1 MEKDLISKDP
11 DLKPYWDGFCKK
23 INSLLWL
30 PTKDAM
36 QDSELNLS
44 LNNSWFSTKIDLAPK
59 ENLSRISLPLS
70 LLTSISSHAES
81 MDSEDILRKA
91 KRIRIYPT
99 SEQKRI
105 LSQWFGTSRF
115 VYNQTVNF
123 LKEPGMKA
131 SWKAIKSGLIDN
143 LPSWAKSI
151 PYQIKSIAIRD
162 CCQSVKKAKNK
173 YKKIKEFQNVKYRS
187 RRDVKQSC
195 YVTKSAISELGI
207 YHTILGQ
214 LKLSEPLPNNIND
227 SRLIKYN
234 GRYYVSI
241 PYNATTQKTEN
252 QGRVVALDPG
262 IRTFLAFYSDRSCGK
277 LGNGDF
283 KRIYRLCLVLDKL
296 QSMLSDKTL
305 TFFRRSR
312 LRKSVGRLRWKIKDL
327 ISELHHKTAL
337 FLVKNFDVIFL
348 PTFEVS
354 EMVNRSYRKIRIKS
368 ARQMLT
374 LCHFKFKK
382 FLKHKAF
389 EYGKIVVDVC
399 EAYTSKTVSWTG
411 EIINNLGGRKII
423 RSKIDG
429 RTMDRDIN
437 GARGIFLRALGDSP
451 IFKNYLKDKLLLE

>member
-1 MEKDLISKDP
+1 MEKDLTLKDN
-11 DLKPYWDGFCKK
+11 DLKPYWDDFCKK
-23 INSLLWL
+23 INPLLWL
-30 PTKDAM
+30 PTKDTRVR

-59 ENLSRISLPLS
+59 ENLSRISLPL
-70 LLTSISSHAES
+70 ISSPTES
-81 MDSEDILRKA
+81 MTLKCILRKA

-99 SEQKRI
+99 RYQKRI

-123 LKEPGMKA
+123 LKEPGTKA
-131 SWKAIKSGLIDN
+131 SWKTIKTDLIN
-143 LPSWAKSI
+143 KLPAWAKII

-162 CCQSVKKAKNK
+162 CCKSVKNA
-173 YKKIKEFQNVKYRS
+173 KIKFKNTGKFQKVKFRS
-187 RRDVKQSC
+187 RRDIKQSC
-195 YVTKSAISELGI
+195 YITKSAISELGV
-207 YHTILGQ
+207 YNTILGK
-214 LKLSEPLPNNIND
+214 LKLSEPLPDNIHD
-227 SRLIKYN
+227 SILIKYN

-241 PYNATTQKTEN
+241 PYNVTTQKTEN

-262 IRTFLAFYSDRSCGK
+262 IRTFLTFYSEQSCGK

-283 KRIYRLCLVLDKL
+283 KRIFRLCRVLDKF

-305 TFFRRSR
+305 IFFRKSR
-312 LRKSVGRLRWKIKDL
+312 LKKSIGRLRWKIKDL
-327 ISELHHKTAL
+327 ISELHHKSAL

-354 EMVNRSYRKIRIKS
+354 EMVNRSYRKIRSKS
-368 ARQMLT
+368 VRQMLT
-374 LCHFKFKK
+374 LCHFKFKG

-411 EIINNLGGRKII
+411 EIINNLGGREVIK
-423 RSKIDG
+423 SKLDG

-451 IFKNYLKDKLLLE
+451 IFRNYFKDKLLSE